1 MTDNPLNQLFRNL
14 TMIASIDDI
23 AKQARQGSVAAIIQ
37 VLNENLAASGVR
49 TRAVLA
55 EGVLQILC
63 EARTE
68 AALEQST
75 VVEEIREILEGL
87 SPKNIHHVNI
97 NSRLVREQQLLWL
110 EEIMRDPQN
119 QLLWSEKIILRK
131 PNMLKRLLE
140 DIRTQPTDPRQLL
153 LSLTTSSAVAEQK
166 RQQRQLLNSLMVG
179 AGFAFLVSLGLGWY
193 WYQNQ
198 NRPQFPAS
206 PQQTQPPTPSEATI
220 PSTNIAEPTPDY
232 TENFAQAVRLAEQAS
247 SQGKNAQTAE
257 DWLAIA
263 ALWDQASKLMAS
275 VPPDH
280 SRYETAKNRTALYR
294 QYSQSTQEKAEALT
308 GNWQ

>member
-1 MTDNPLNQLFRNL
+1 
-14 TMIASIDDI
+14 MIASIDDI

-37 VLNENLAASGVR
+37 VLNEKLAPAGVR

-75 VVEEIREILEGL
+75 VVNAVREILESL

-119 QLLWSEKIILRK
+119 QLLWSEKITLSR
-131 PNMLKRLLE
+131 PNLLKRLLE
-140 DIRTQPTDPRQLL
+140 DIQTRRTDPRQLL
-153 LSLTTSSAVAEQK
+153 LSLTTTAAVAEQK
-166 RQQRQLLNSLMVG
+166 RQQRQFLNSLMMG
-179 AGFAFLVSLGLGWY
+179 AGLAFLVTVGVGWY
-193 WYQNQ
+193 WYQGQ
-198 NRPQFPAS
+198 NRQPTVTPPQE
-206 PQQTQPPTPSEATI
+206 TQPLTNSAATEPSAK
-220 PSTNIAEPTPDY
+220 Y
-232 TENFAQAVRLAEQAS
+232 TDNFAQAVRLAEEAS
-247 SQGKNAQTAE
+247 RQGKNAQTAE

-280 SRYETAKNRTALYR
+280 SRYEIAKNRAALYR
-294 QYSQSTQEKAEALT
+294 QYSQSTQEKAEA
-308 GNWQ
+308 QPK

>member
-1 MTDNPLNQLFRNL
+1 
-14 TMIASIDDI
+14 MIASIDDI

-37 VLNENLAASGVR
+37 VLNEKLAPAGVR

-68 AALEQST
+68 AALEQSK
-75 VVEEIREILEGL
+75 VVNAVREILESL

-119 QLLWSEKIILRK
+119 QLLWSEKITLSK
-131 PNMLKRLLE
+131 PNLFKRLLE
-140 DIRTQPTDPRQLL
+140 DLHTRRTDSRQLL
-153 LSLTTSSAVAEQK
+153 LSLTTSAAVAEQK
-166 RQQRQLLNSLMVG
+166 RQQRQFLNSLMMG
-179 AGFAFLVSLGLGWY
+179 AGLAFLVTVGGWY
-193 WYQNQ
+193 WYQGQ
-198 NRPQFPAS
+198 NRQPKVIPPQE
-206 PQQTQPPTPSEATI
+206 TQPLTNSKATVAPTAPDPSAK
-220 PSTNIAEPTPDY
+220 Y
-232 TENFAQAVRLAEQAS
+232 TENFAQAVRLAEAAS
-247 SQGKNAQTAE
+247 RQGKNAQTAE

-275 VPPDH
+275 IPPDH
-280 SRYETAKNRTALYR
+280 SRYEIAKNRAALYR
-294 QYSQSTQEKAEALT
+294 QYSQSTQEKAEA
-308 GNWQ
+308 QPKY

>member
-1 MTDNPLNQLFRNL
+1 
-14 TMIASIDDI
+14 MIASIDDI

-37 VLNENLAASGVR
+37 LLNEKLAASGVR
-49 TRAVLA
+49 TRAILA

-68 AALEQST
+68 AALPQAKL
-75 VVEEIREILEGL
+75 VEEIREILEDL

-110 EEIMRDPQN
+110 EEIMRDPEN

-140 DIRTQPTDPRQLL
+140 DIRNQPTDRRQLL
-153 LSLTTSSAVAEQK
+153 LSLTKSSAVAEQK
-166 RQQRQLLNSLMVG
+166 RKQRQLLSSLMVG
-179 AGFAFLVSLGLGWY
+179 AGFAFLVSLGLGWF

-198 NRPQFPAS
+198 NRQQLSTS
-206 PQQTQPPTPSEATI
+206 PQQTQPPTSSEATV
-220 PSTNIAEPTPDY
+220 PSPNMAANMTAPTPDY
-232 TENFAQAVRLAEQAS
+232 AENFAQAVRLAEQAS

-280 SRYETAKNRTALYR
+280 SRYETAKNRAALYR
-294 QYSQSTQEKAEALT
+294 QYSQSTQEKADALMDQ
-308 GNWQ
+308 GF

>member
-1 MTDNPLNQLFRNL
+1 
-14 TMIASIDDI
+14 MIASIDDI

-37 VLNENLAASGVR
+37 VLNEKLAPAGVR

-75 VVEEIREILEGL
+75 VVNAVREILESL

-119 QLLWSEKIILRK
+119 QLLWSEKITLNK
-131 PNMLKRLLE
+131 PNLFKRLLE
-140 DIRTQPTDPRQLL
+140 DIQTRRTDPRQLL
-153 LSLTTSSAVAEQK
+153 LSLTTTAAVAEQK
-166 RQQRQLLNSLMVG
+166 RQQRQFLNSLMMG
-179 AGFAFLVSLGLGWY
+179 AGLAFLVTVGFGWY
-193 WYQNQ
+193 WYQGQ
-198 NRPQFPAS
+198 NRQPTVTS
-206 PQQTQPPTPSEATI
+206 PQETQ
-220 PSTNIAEPTPDY
+220 PSTNSDATVAPPAPGSSAKYAKY
-232 TENFAQAVRLAEQAS
+232 TDNFAQAVRLAEEAS
-247 SQGKNAQTAE
+247 RQGKNAQTAE

-280 SRYETAKNRTALYR
+280 SRYEIAKNRAALYR
-294 QYSQSTQEKAEALT
+294 QYSQSTQEKAEA
-308 GNWQ
+308 QPK